1 MIWLTWRQHRA
12 VLAVSTAVV
21 VAFVVWM
28 LIVEHDYSG
37 AARAFAKCSNQIY
50 SQNSPCTIHINAET
64 TAWEQAD
71 VIRWILL
78 LLPLLFGVLLGAPL
92 FAGEFE
98 RKTVIFAFTQNVS
111 RTRWMVIRWLVIGAA
126 VVILSV
132 ALAAVSNWWFLHIPT
147 NGSVFGS
154 RIQPGGF
161 DVTGIV
167 PAAYALFA
175 FALGAALGMILRRT
189 ARAIFGTVVLY
200 AAARILFEQ
209 YVRRQLAA
217 PVFSLALGDDNTSP
231 NYDDVSANPWNVGTG
246 YRVEPGSGHPTNQAY
261 INHIM
266 NGCGQPFGVNWFGCL
281 TKHGVQI
288 GNLVQPAS
296 HFWALQWGEAGSF
309 VAAAALLF
317 GLALWSVRR
326 WRA

>member
-12 VLAVSTAVV
+12 VLAVGAAVV

-28 LIVEHDYSG
+28 LILEHDYSG

-50 SQNSPCTIHINAET
+50 NPNSPCTAHLNAET
-64 TAWEQAD
+64 SAWEQAD
-71 VIRWILL
+71 IVRWVLL
-78 LLPLLFGVLLGAPL
+78 ALPLVFGVLLGAPL

-98 RKTVIFAFTQNVS
+98 RKTVILAFTQNIS
-111 RTRWMVIRWLVIGAA
+111 RTRWMVIRWLAIGLA

-132 ALAAVSNWWFLHIPT
+132 ALAAVSNWWFLHVPT

-167 PAAYALFA
+167 PAAYTLFA

-189 ARAIFGTVVLY
+189 AQAIFGTVVLFT
-200 AAARILFEQ
+200 AARILFEQ
-209 YVRRQLAA
+209 YARPQLAA
-217 PVFSLALGDDNTSP
+217 PVFSQANNNLNQGGGGYNATASP
-231 NYDDVSANPWNVGTG
+231 WDVGTG
-246 YRVEPGSGHPTNQAY
+246 YRVVPGSAHPTSQAY
-261 INHIM
+261 INHVM
-266 NGCGQPFGVNWFGCL
+266 SVCGQPFGANWYPCL
-281 TKHGVQI
+281 GTHGVQT
-288 GNLVQPAS
+288 GVLVQPAS

>member
-12 VLAVSTAVV
+12 VLAVSAAVV

-37 AARAFAKCSNQIY
+37 AARAIAKSCTPGQFY
-50 SQNSPCTIHINAET
+50 SQNSPCTAHYSAET
-64 TAWEQAD
+64 SAWLQAD
-71 VIRWILL
+71 IIRWVLL
-78 LLPLLFGVLLGAPL
+78 VLPLVLGVLLGAPL

-98 RKTVIFAFTQNVS
+98 RKTVILALTQTIS
-111 RTRWMVIRWLVIGAA
+111 RTRWMVIRWLVIGLA
-126 VVILSV
+126 VAILSV
-132 ALAAVSNWWFLHIPT
+132 ALAAVSNWWFLHVPT
-147 NGSVFGS
+147 NGSSFGS

-175 FALGAALGMILRRT
+175 FASGAALGMILRRT
-189 ARAIFGTVVLY
+189 ARAIFGTVVLF
-200 AAARILFEQ
+200 AAARILFE
-209 YVRRQLAA
+209 YYLRRRLAA
-217 PVFSLALGDDNTSP
+217 PAFSQTP
-231 NYDDVSANPWNVGTG
+231 NDLQVPSYDVSGDSWNVGTG
-246 YRVEPGSGHPTNQAY
+246 YRVVPGSAHPTSQTY

-266 NGCGQPFGVNWFGCL
+266 NVCGQPFGVNWYGCL
-281 TKHGVQI
+281 SRHGVQM
-288 GNLVQPAS
+288 GVLVQPAS

-317 GLALWSVRR
+317 GVALWSVRR